1 MPMHEMIPNDAHPAR
16 CRAAAALRMLFVA
29 DALAMPVHWYY
40 NPLDIDRDFPGGVR
54 SMAAAPER
62 HPSSIMALHSV
73 SHGGRKAGVAGERQ
87 RQVVGEVILKSK
99 AQFWGQPNRHY
110 HHRMQAG
117 ENTLNAHCA
126 RLLLRT
132 LSASAGIYRKDR
144 FLDAY
149 IDFMTADPP
158 RHPDTYAES
167 YHRGF
172 FANLIN
178 GKPKDRCGAV
188 THDTASVG
196 GLVTIAPIVIAARLQ
211 GTPFD
216 EVQAIC
222 REHLFLTHPDNSLA
236 RVCGDYVAL
245 LDALLW
251 RDEQQPAG
259 RLLLECAETSLG
271 LNLESLVA
279 NAGDDLDVVG
289 RRFSSACYIS
299 ESWPS
304 LLYLTYKYLDRPKQA
319 LIVNTN
325 LGGDNVHR
333 GAVMGVLLGLAAGQ
347 TVVELFDQ
355 LADRQKIE
363 AEINALLSAVT
374 AA

>member
-1 MPMHEMIPNDAHPAR
+1 LPMPDVIQTDSLRTR
-16 CRAAAALRMLFVA
+16 CRAAAALHMLFVA

-40 NPLDIDRDFPGGVR
+40 NPLDIEKDFPGGIR
-54 SMAAAPER
+54 TMMAAPAR
-62 HPSSIMALHSV
+62 HPSSIMAVHSV
-73 SHGGRKAGVAGERQ
+73 SHGGRKTGTASEPR
-87 RQVVGEVILKSK
+87 RQVVGEVILKGK

-126 RLLLRT
+126 RLLIRT
-132 LSASAGIYRKDR
+132 LSGSAGTYHKAQ
-144 FLDAY
+144 FLHAY

-178 GKPKDRCGAV
+178 GKPMDRCGAV

-196 GLVTIAPIVIAARLQ
+196 GLVSIAPIVIAARLK
-211 GTPFD
+211 GTPLA

-222 REHLFLTHPDNSLA
+222 REHLFLTHPDDSLA
-236 RVCGDYVAL
+236 RVCRDYVAL
-245 LDALLW
+245 LDALLC
-251 RDEQQPAG
+251 RDEQQLPG
-259 RLLLECAETSLG
+259 PLLLECAKTSLG
-271 LNLESLVA
+271 LNLDSLVA
-279 NAGDDLDVVG
+279 DADDDFDVVG

-304 LLYLTYKYLDRPKQA
+304 LLYLAYKYLDRPKQA
-319 LIVNTN
+319 LIANTN

-333 GAVMGVLLGLAAGQ
+333 GAVMGVLLGLASGQ

-355 LADRQKIE
+355 LTARQEIDE
-363 AEINALLSAVT
+363 EINALLSAVT
-374 AA
+374 QS

>member
-1 MPMHEMIPNDAHPAR
+1 MPDVTKTDSLRAR

-40 NPLDIDRDFPGGVR
+40 NPLDIEKDFPGGIR
-54 SMAAAPER
+54 TMMAAPER
-62 HPSSIMALHSV
+62 HPSSIMAVHSV
-73 SHGGRKAGVAGERQ
+73 SHGGRKTGAVSEPR
-87 RQVVGEVILKSK
+87 RQVVGEVILKGK

-126 RLLLRT
+126 RLLMRT
-132 LSASAGIYRKDR
+132 LSGSAGTYHKAQ

-196 GLVTIAPIVIAARLQ
+196 GLVSIAPIVIAARLK
-211 GTPFD
+211 GVPLA

-222 REHLFLTHPDNSLA
+222 REHLFLTHPDDSLA
-236 RVCGDYVAL
+236 RVCRDYVAL
-245 LDALLW
+245 LDALLC
-251 RDEQQPAG
+251 RDEQQLPG
-259 RLLLECAETSLG
+259 PLLLECAKTSLG
-271 LNLESLVA
+271 LNLDSLVA
-279 NAGDDLDVVG
+279 DADDDFDVVG

-304 LLYLTYKYLDRPKQA
+304 LLYLSYKYLDRPKQA

-333 GAVMGVLLGLAAGQ
+333 GAVMGVLLGLASGE

-355 LADRQKIE
+355 LTARQEIDE
-363 AEINALLSAVT
+363 EINALLSAVT
-374 AA
+374 QR

>member
-1 MPMHEMIPNDAHPAR
+1 
-16 CRAAAALRMLFVA
+16 
-29 DALAMPVHWYY
+29 
-40 NPLDIDRDFPGGVR
+40 
-54 SMAAAPER
+54 MAV
-62 HPSSIMALHSV
+62 HSV
-73 SHGGRKAGVAGERQ
+73 SHGGRKTGTASEPR
-87 RQVVGEVILKSK
+87 RQVVGEVILKGK

-126 RLLLRT
+126 RLLIRT
-132 LSASAGIYRKDR
+132 LSGSAGTYHKAQ
-144 FLDAY
+144 FLHAY

-178 GKPKDRCGAV
+178 GKPMDRCGAV

-196 GLVTIAPIVIAARLQ
+196 GLVSIAPIVIAARLK
-211 GTPFD
+211 GTPLA

-222 REHLFLTHPDNSLA
+222 REHLFLTHPDDSLA
-236 RVCGDYVAL
+236 RVCRDYVAL
-245 LDALLW
+245 LDALLC
-251 RDEQQPAG
+251 RDEQQLPG
-259 RLLLECAETSLG
+259 PLLLECAKTSLG
-271 LNLESLVA
+271 LNLDSLVA
-279 NAGDDLDVVG
+279 DADDDFDVVG

-304 LLYLTYKYLDRPKQA
+304 LLYLAYKYLDRPKQA
-319 LIVNTN
+319 LIANTN

-333 GAVMGVLLGLAAGQ
+333 GAVMGVLLGLASGQ

-355 LADRQKIE
+355 LTARQEIDE
-363 AEINALLSAVT
+363 EINALLSAVT
-374 AA
+374 QS

>member
-1 MPMHEMIPNDAHPAR
+1 MQDTEFRLQRIQN
-16 CRAAAALRMLFVA
+16 ALWGLFIG

-40 NPLDIDRDFPGGVR
+40 NPLDIDKDFPGGIKA
-54 SMAAAPER
+54 MAAAPER

-73 SHGGRKAGVAGERQ
+73 SHGGRKAGAAGERQ
-87 RQVVGEVILKSK
+87 RQVVGEVILKGK

-126 RLLLRT
+126 RLLMRT
-132 LSASAGIYRKDR
+132 LTASAGTYQKER

-211 GTPFD
+211 GTPLD

-222 REHLFLTHPDNSLA
+222 REHLFLTHPDTSLA

-333 GAVMGVLLGLAAGQ
+333 GAVMGVLLGLAAGEA
-347 TVVELFDQ
+347 VAELFDQ
-355 LADRQKIE
+355 LADRQKID
-363 AEINALLSAVT
+363 AEIDSLLSAVT

>member
-1 MPMHEMIPNDAHPAR
+1 MHEMIPNDAHPAR
-16 CRAAAALRMLFVA
+16 CRADAALRMLFVA

-54 SMAAAPER
+54 SMAAAPDR

-87 RQVVGEVILKSK
+87 RQVVGKVILKGK

-211 GTPFD
+211 GTPLD

-222 REHLFLTHPDNSLA
+222 REHLFLTHPDDSLA
-236 RVCGDYVAL
+236 RVCGNYVAL

>member
-1 MPMHEMIPNDAHPAR
+1 MHDINQTDSLLSR
-16 CRAAAALRMLFVA
+16 RRAAAALRMLFVA

-40 NPLDIDRDFPGGVR
+40 NLTDIEKDFPGGIR
-54 SMAAAPER
+54 AMADAPER

-73 SHGGRKAGVAGERQ
+73 SHGGRKAGAVSGRQ
-87 RQVVGEVILKSK
+87 RQVVGEVILKGK

-110 HHRMQAG
+110 HHRMKAG

-126 RLLLRT
+126 RLLMRT
-132 LSASAGIYRKDR
+132 LSASAGTYHKAR

-149 IDFMTADPP
+149 IDFMTADRPN
-158 RHPDTYAES
+158 HPDTYAES

-196 GLVTIAPIVIAARLQ
+196 GLVTIAPIVIAARLK
-211 GTPFD
+211 GTPLA
-216 EVQAIC
+216 EVQALC
-222 REHLFLTHPDNSLA
+222 KEHLFLTHPDNSLA
-236 RVCGDYVAL
+236 RVCRDYVAL
-245 LDALLW
+245 LDALLL
-251 RDEQQPAG
+251 RDAGQPPG
-259 RLLLECAETSLG
+259 PLLLACAQASLG
-271 LNLESLVA
+271 LNLDSLVA
-279 NAGDDLDVVG
+279 NARSDHDVVG

-304 LLYLTYKYLDRPKQA
+304 LLYLAYKYLDRPKQA

-333 GAVMGVLLGLAAGQ
+333 GAVIGVLLGLASGQ
-347 TVVELFDQ
+347 SVVELFDQ
-355 LADRQKIE
+355 LADRQKIDV
-363 AEINALLSAVT
+363 EINSLLSAVT
-374 AA
+374 ER